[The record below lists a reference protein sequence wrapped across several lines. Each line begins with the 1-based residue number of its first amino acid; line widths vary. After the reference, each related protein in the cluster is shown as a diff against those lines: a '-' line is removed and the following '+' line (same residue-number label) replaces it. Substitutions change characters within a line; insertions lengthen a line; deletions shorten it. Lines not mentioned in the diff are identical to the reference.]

1 MLQNITRLSTL
12 LFATALLMLSNCKTP
27 KLPAEQALLPVPD
40 NFQSQTDTLNTAS
53 ISWSKIFNDPY
64 LTALI
69 EEALQN
75 NQDMQTAA
83 VRIQMANTGVKAAKG
98 ALKPFVS
105 GGATPNLR
113 KFGLYTM
120 DGAGNAT
127 TDIEPGRIVPVHLPD
142 LFVGL
147 QSSWEVDAFKK
158 LRNQKKAALLQY
170 FASQEG
176 RNLVQANLV
185 AEISL
190 AYFSLMA
197 IDGNLEVLRE
207 ALALQQQAL
216 DIVITQKEAGT
227 ANELAVKQFQAQVL
241 NAQAALVEF
250 EQAKVE
256 TENLLNFL
264 AGRYPQPIQRD
275 SQLLNKT
282 LPTILSGV
290 PAQLLLNRPDI
301 RQAELELK
309 AAHADVLAARAAFF
323 PTITITGMLGTQAF
337 DPALL
342 LSPQSLA
349 YWLFGSVMQP
359 IFNRSAI
366 EAEYEMATAL
376 QRDGLLNYQ
385 KAILAGTM
393 EVNNEISRIKNLE
406 KMIGLKVQEA
416 ELLRSAID
424 ISNELYRYG
433 KANYLELLATQQNF
447 LEARLSLLELKTEQ
461 FEASVNLYKALG
473 GGWR

>member
-1 MLQNITRLSTL
+1 
-12 LFATALLMLSNCKTP
+12 
-27 KLPAEQALLPVPD
+27 
-40 NFQSQTDTLNTAS
+40 
-53 ISWSKIFNDPY
+53 
-64 LTALI
+64 
-69 EEALQN
+69 
-75 NQDMQTAA
+75 
-83 VRIQMANTGVKAAKG
+83 
-98 ALKPFVS
+98 
-105 GGATPNLR
+105 
-113 KFGLYTM
+113 
-120 DGAGNAT
+120 
-127 TDIEPGRIVPVHLPD
+127 
-142 LFVGL
+142 
-147 QSSWEVDAFKK
+147 
-158 LRNQKKAALLQY
+158 
-170 FASQEG
+170 
-176 RNLVQANLV
+176 
-185 AEISL
+185 
-190 AYFSLMA
+190 
-197 IDGNLEVLRE
+197 
-207 ALALQQQAL
+207 
-216 DIVITQKEAGT
+216 
-227 ANELAVKQFQAQVL
+227 
-241 NAQAALVEF
+241 
-250 EQAKVE
+250 
-256 TENLLNFL
+256 
-264 AGRYPQPIQRD
+264 
-275 SQLLNKT
+275 
-282 LPTILSGV
+282 
-290 PAQLLLNRPDI
+290 
-301 RQAELELK
+301 
-309 AAHADVLAARAAFF
+309 
-323 PTITITGMLGTQAF
+323 MLGTQAF

>member
-1 MLQNITRLSTL
+1 MQQYMTRL
-12 LFATALLMLSNCKTP
+12 TALLFSTALLALSNCKTP
-27 KLPAEQALLPVPD
+27 KLPSEQSLLSVPD
-40 NFQSQTDTLNTAS
+40 SFQSQSDTLNSAS

-64 LTALI
+64 LTTLI

-75 NQDMQTAA
+75 NQDIQTAA
-83 VRIQMANTGVKAAKG
+83 VRIQIANAGVKAAKG
-98 ALKPFVS
+98 ALKPFVA
-105 GGATPNLR
+105 GGVTPNLR

-127 TDIEPGRIVPVHLPD
+127 TDIQPGRLVPVHLPD
-142 LFVGL
+142 VFVGL
-147 QSSWEVDAFKK
+147 QSSWELDAFKK

-185 AEISL
+185 AEISH
-190 AYFSLMA
+190 AYFTLLA
-197 IDGNLEVLRE
+197 TDGNLEVLRE
-207 ALALQQQAL
+207 ALTLQQQAL
-216 DIVITQKEAGT
+216 DIVITQKEAGA

-241 NAQAALVEF
+241 NARAAVAAS
-250 EQAKVE
+250 EQVKME
-256 TENLLNFL
+256 TENLINFL
-264 AGRYPQPIQRD
+264 VGRFPQPIQRD
-275 SQLLNKT
+275 SQLQNKT
-282 LPTILSGV
+282 LPDLQFGV
-290 PAQLLLNRPDI
+290 PSQLLLNRPDI

-323 PTITITGMLGTQAF
+323 PTVTITGTLGTQAF

-366 EAEYEMATAL
+366 EAQYEMATAL
-376 QRDGLLNYQ
+376 QKNGLLNYQ
-385 KAILAGTM
+385 RAILSGTM

-406 KMIGLKVQEA
+406 TMIGLKIQEA
-416 ELLRSAID
+416 DLLRSAID

-433 KANYLELLATQQNF
+433 KANYLELLTTQQNF
-447 LEARLSLLELKTEQ
+447 LDARLSLLELKLEQ
-461 FEASVNLYKALG
+461 FEASINLYKALG